1 MANLLIL
8 ILLALSTLSWNLAE
22 SLSID
27 CGSSTVYSDEGWIG
41 DEAYIQNGES
51 KRVQSGNSVSQ
62 VMDTLRVFSSRNKN
76 CYSLVA
82 EKGEKVLVR
91 ASFYYGNYDQKAS
104 PPTFALQ
111 FDGNP
116 WATVVTSSDLVIDYE
131 AIYAVKGDSTSV
143 CVAQT
148 QANQFP
154 FISALEMASL
164 GSNMYSSLDSNYA
177 LFLRRRVA
185 FGANETISDA
195 YDRIWVP
202 GVAVNGL
209 TAVTSDALVIDSTTA
224 EDDPPQAV
232 LQNAITTSRTSESI
246 TIGTNLPAVEVP
258 IYINAYFSEVT
269 TLDSTQKRY
278 LEINLDDNPVS
289 NPIIPPYQEVL
300 EVTITN
306 LTASSNNNL
315 SLVATSDSTLPPLI
329 NALEIF
335 SISNELTD
343 GTDSN
348 DVEQLA
354 SLQVLYPILGQWGGD
369 PCLPSPFTWDW
380 VNCSTD
386 AAPRVTA
393 LYLSGFELYSS
404 FPDLSSMDAL
414 EIIDLHN
421 NSLVGDIPD
430 YLGTMP
436 NLKQLNLADNDFSG
450 TLPTSISNNKNLK
463 LIVTGNKNLCISGKS
478 CQTSDTNTGT
488 SFDDPEFTTS
498 SGKKKSNKLPA
509 ILGSTIPTF
518 FLLWA
523 IVGVFI
529 IVRQRRKAAAVTA
542 MSAAG
547 QNGGASRPN
556 GNSVNV
562 QMVGKI
568 SQAVMNEFNNNNNN
582 TGEQTTLE
590 IPDQMTDQQTYEG
603 EYISRNA

>member
-51 KRVQSGNSVSQ
+51 KRVQSGNSLSQ

-91 ASFYYGNYDQKAS
+91 ASFYYGNYDQKSS

-116 WATVVTSSDLVIDYE
+116 WATVVTSSDLVIYYE

-209 TAVTSDALVIDSTTA
+209 TAVTSDALVIDSSTA

-232 LQNAITTSRTSESI
+232 LQNAITTSSTSESI

-380 VNCSTD
+380 VNCSSD
-386 AAPRVTA
+386 ATPRVTA

-414 EIIDLHN
+414 EII
-421 NSLVGDIPD
+421 
-430 YLGTMP
+430 
-436 NLKQLNLADNDFSG
+436 NLADNDFSG

-518 FLLWA
+518 FLFWA

>member
-8 ILLALSTLSWNLAE
+8 ILLALSTLSGNLAGF
-22 SLSID
+22 LSID

-82 EKGEKVLVR
+82 KKGERVLVR
-91 ASFYYGNYDQKAS
+91 ASFYYGNYDHKSS

-116 WATVVTSSDLVIDYE
+116 WATVVTSSDLVIYYE
-131 AIYAVKGDSTSV
+131 AIYAVKGDTTSV

-177 LFLRRRVA
+177 LFLRRRFA
-185 FGANETISDA
+185 FGANEIIRFQRDA

-209 TAVTSDALVIDSTTA
+209 IAVTSDALVIDSTA
-224 EDDPPQAV
+224 AKDVPPQAV
-232 LQNAITTSRTSESI
+232 LQNAITTLSTSESI
-246 TIGTNLPAVEVP
+246 IIGTNLPAVKVL

-269 TLDSTQKRY
+269 TLDSTQKRS
-278 LEINLDDNPVS
+278 LEINLDDKPVS
-289 NPIIPPYQEVL
+289 NPIVPPYQKVL

-348 DVEQLA
+348 DVGQLG
-354 SLQVLYPILGQWGGD
+354 SLQVLYPILRQWGGD

-386 AAPRVTA
+386 ATPRVTA
-393 LYLSGFELYSS
+393 LYLSGFELNGS

-421 NSLVGDIPD
+421 NSLEGDIPD

-463 LIVTGNKNLCISGKS
+463 LIATGNKNLCVSGKS
-478 CQTSDTNTGT
+478 CQTSDTNTG
-488 SFDDPEFTTS
+488 
-498 SGKKKSNKLPA
+498 NKNLF
-509 ILGSTIPTF
+509 IYVVVPTF
-518 FLLWA
+518 LLVW
-523 IVGVFI
+523 
-529 IVRQRRKAAAVTA
+529 K
-542 MSAAG
+542 
-547 QNGGASRPN
+547 
-556 GNSVNV
+556 
-562 QMVGKI
+562 
-568 SQAVMNEFNNNNNN
+568 
-582 TGEQTTLE
+582 
-590 IPDQMTDQQTYEG
+590 
-603 EYISRNA
+603 

>member
-51 KRVQSGNSVSQ
+51 KRVQSGNSLSQ

-91 ASFYYGNYDQKAS
+91 ASFYYGNYDQKSS

-116 WATVVTSSDLVIDYE
+116 WATVVTSSDLVIYYE

-209 TAVTSDALVIDSTTA
+209 TAVTSDALVIDSSTA

-232 LQNAITTSRTSESI
+232 LQNAITTSSTSESI

-380 VNCSTD
+380 VNCSSD
-386 AAPRVTA
+386 ATPRVTA
-393 LYLSGFELYSS
+393 LKLYDNSINHPLLSR
-404 FPDLSSMDAL
+404 
-414 EIIDLHN
+414 
-421 NSLVGDIPD
+421 
-430 YLGTMP
+430 
-436 NLKQLNLADNDFSG
+436 NLADNDFSG

-518 FLLWA
+518 FLFWA